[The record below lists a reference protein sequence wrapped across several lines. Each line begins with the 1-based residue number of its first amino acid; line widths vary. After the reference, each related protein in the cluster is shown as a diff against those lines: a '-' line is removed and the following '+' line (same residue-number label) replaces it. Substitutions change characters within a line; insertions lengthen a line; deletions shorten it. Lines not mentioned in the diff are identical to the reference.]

1 MRLAAVTIVRNEC
14 DIIEAFTRHAA
25 TLFDRMYV
33 IDNISGDATA
43 EILRRLVAEGL
54 PLVLGYDANGPFYQ
68 GTMTTELIRRAISEE
83 EWDFIFPLD
92 GDEFLTCSR
101 VVMEHELSRVREDS
115 IGLMVSDQ
123 YVPTELDDR
132 GEPDPV
138 RRIVHRAVTEPRLE
152 PKMGKAVIPGW
163 VASHAE
169 FAIGDGNHDA
179 YIEGQAVPT
188 ERFEQLRIAHFP
200 VRSEPQFIVRVVVS
214 RLAWLARADYH
225 LLMGWHLG
233 EFYDRIKLNC
243 DLTMT
248 DLTNAALFYVDT
260 YLVRDPKTYR
270 KLIVRDPFSPSYE
283 ALRYLNLAKI
293 EMLARIMEM
302 AELLARSNADPVC
315 A

>member
-33 IDNISGDATA
+33 IDNTSGDATA

-54 PLVLGYDANGPFYQ
+54 PLVLGYDASGAFYQ
-68 GTMTTELIRRAISEE
+68 GMRMTESIRRAISEE
-83 EWDFIFPLD
+83 DWDFIFPLD

-101 VVMEHELSRVREDS
+101 AIMERELSRLRKDS

-123 YVPTELDDR
+123 YVPTELDNR

-138 RRIVHRAVTEPRLE
+138 RRIVHRAITEPPQE

-163 VASHAE
+163 VARHPE
-169 FAIGDGNHDA
+169 FAISEGNHVA
-179 YIEGQAVPT
+179 FVQGRTVPL

-200 VRSEPQFIVRVVVS
+200 VRSEQQFIVRVVVN

-225 LLMGWHLG
+225 PVMSWHLG

-248 DLTNAALFYVDT
+248 DLTNAALLYVDS
-260 YLVRDPKTYR
+260 YIVRDPKTYR
-270 KLIVRDPFSPSYE
+270 KLIVRDPFSPFYE
-283 ALRYLNLAKI
+283 ALRYLNLVKI
-293 EMLARIMEM
+293 EMLPRIMEM
-302 AELLARSNADPVC
+302 AELLARCKADPAYV
-315 A
+315 